1 MVFQQSGMT
10 MIISKKTCQ
19 RVNSIV
25 EAALSRL
32 PAGKFQN
39 FYEKHNLVRIS
50 SLIDYSL
57 QAQYYPDGA
66 IILDHMPLAEAVFRR
81 KEGILQRQCPSPEA
95 LLELKALDSEFYP

>member
-1 MVFQQSGMT
+1 MVFQQSGVT

-57 QAQYYPDGA
+57 QAQYYPDGS
-66 IILDHMPLAEAVFRR
+66 IILDTCLWQRLSLDGRKASSNGNVPL
-81 KEGILQRQCPSPEA
+81 
-95 LLELKALDSEFYP
+95 LKPFWN